1 MQENVQKKKIHTVY
15 KMEQASMIRD
25 ATTPIVLYTNLFTLE
40 HHNKTKNKY
49 IDMFYIWLMYVV
61 KFAALKE
68 GDICVMLIDE
78 VTFAHL
84 STNSILP
91 FLCQRIPQCKIIHYP
106 QPKHIKDGMLE
117 RFNLHRYMDLS
128 QSLNIYLDIDVLVIQ
143 NIRHMITEHVTDQI
157 TTFYLKPEGEL
168 LHTNYY
174 GELASEEDKTLIVS
188 VCPTMTG
195 FTSGIF
201 AWKNAKD
208 VNEFFSMIVER
219 AKATSQEYYTV
230 DQPYFN
236 AAVFQY
242 VFKKPDVCR
251 FQLLSPHSVGHNL
264 FSTQVQPH
272 TILLNFCGIPG
283 DDDFHW
289 NKILNQL
296 IITSLH

>member
-1 MQENVQKKKIHTVY
+1 
-15 KMEQASMIRD
+15 MEPAQSIKD
-25 ATTPIVLYTNLFTLE
+25 ETTPIVLYTNLFTLG

-49 IDMFYIWLMYVV
+49 IDMFFIWLMYVV
-61 KFAALKE
+61 KFAALKT
-68 GDICVMLIDE
+68 GDVCVMLIDE

-84 STNSILP
+84 STNPILHM
-91 FLCQRIPQCKIIHYP
+91 LCQRIPQCKIIHYP
-106 QPKHIKDGMLE
+106 QPTHIKAGMLE

-128 QSLNIYLDIDVLVIQ
+128 HSLNIYLDIDVLVIQ
-143 NIRHMITEHVTDQI
+143 NIRQMIVDPVMDQI
-157 TTFYLKPEGEL
+157 TTFYVKQEGEL

-174 GELASEEDKTLIVS
+174 GELASEEDKTLIAS
-188 VCPTMTG
+188 TCPTMTG

-208 VNEFFSMIVER
+208 VHEFFNMVVER
-219 AKATSQEYYTV
+219 AKADTQEYYTV

-236 AAVFQY
+236 AAVFHY
-242 VFKKPDVCR
+242 LFKKNNVCR
-251 FQLLSPHSVGHNL
+251 FQPLLPHCVGHNL

-272 TILLNFCGIPG
+272 TVLLNFCGIPG

-296 IITSLH
+296 ILTSLD

>member
-1 MQENVQKKKIHTVY
+1 MRKKKEDTLYIT
-15 KMEQASMIRD
+15 MEQASTIRD
-25 ATTPIVLYTNLFTLE
+25 ETPIVLYTNLFTLE

-49 IDMFYIWLMYVV
+49 IDMFFIWLMYVV

-68 GDICVMLIDE
+68 GDLCVMLIDE
-78 VTFAHL
+78 VTFTHL
-84 STNSILP
+84 STNPILH

-117 RFNLHRYMDLS
+117 RFNLHHYMDLS
-128 QSLNIYLDIDVLVIQ
+128 RSLNIYLDIDVLVIH

-174 GELASEEDKTLIVS
+174 GELASEEDKTLILS
-188 VCPTMTG
+188 SCPSMTG

-208 VNEFFSMIVER
+208 VNEFFSMIVDR
-219 AKATSQEYYTV
+219 AKADTKEYYTV

-242 VFKKPDVCR
+242 VFKKTDICR
-251 FQLLSPHSVGHNL
+251 FHVLSPNRVGHNL
-264 FSTQVQPH
+264 FSSQVQPH
-272 TILLNFCGIPG
+272 TVLLNFCGIPG

-296 IITSLH
+296 IITSLD